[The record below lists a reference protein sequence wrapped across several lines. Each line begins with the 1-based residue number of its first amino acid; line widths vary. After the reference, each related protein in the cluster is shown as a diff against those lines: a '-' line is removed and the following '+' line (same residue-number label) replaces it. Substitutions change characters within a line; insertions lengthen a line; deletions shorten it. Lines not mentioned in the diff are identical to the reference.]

1 MIRALS
7 LLVALAPLAACGSA
21 PDKAATN
28 QTADSTD
35 YLKRMA
41 ELNENER
48 DGVLLRAIRDA
59 DRPCQGV
66 QRSVPAP
73 AVEGGPPAW
82 VATCEDGG
90 EWLVAVGAVGGLVL
104 RVPLVALCTDNGAM
118 VAALGAQVLRDGGA
132 ASGMD
137 LAADPGLPAAVVHVP
152 A

>member
-1 MIRALS
+1 LPHVDLTRGAEQEGDMIRALS

-90 EWLVAVGAVGGLVL
+90 EWLVAVGANGVATVTGG
-104 RVPLVALCTDNGAM
+104 
-118 VAALGAQVLRDGGA
+118 RDQGQR
-132 ASGMD
+132 
-137 LAADPGLPAAVVHVP
+137 
-152 A
+152 